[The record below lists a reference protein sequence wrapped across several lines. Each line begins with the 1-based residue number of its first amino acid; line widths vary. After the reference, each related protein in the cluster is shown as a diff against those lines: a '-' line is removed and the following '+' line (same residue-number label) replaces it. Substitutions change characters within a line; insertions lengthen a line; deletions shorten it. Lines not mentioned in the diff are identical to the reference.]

1 MFLIFDLNNCMT
13 NKEEPGID
21 RNLDV
26 DLFKLDL
33 INDMKSSLF
42 MRFVKTDFTFIVV
55 RLLYESF

>member
-33 INDMKSSLF
+33 INYMKSSLF
-42 MRFVKTDFTFIVV
+42 MRFVKTDFTS
-55 RLLYESF
+55 LSS